1 MVIILKKYFD
11 DKDVGYVDAIKCS
24 LEGVD
29 VEIHC
34 LKEPDYVMMLMS
46 SYGTLERVRAEKKR
60 IWTPISELML
70 QLRSTSSTH
79 SVSPQSFSVLRFSG
93 YTQWKKNSP
102 WKRPG
107 RPLGGLARYFH
118 FYLLLLRLIVVW
130 YKPSSTTSQI
140 YPNKTSESSLQRS

>member
-93 YTQWKKNSP
+93 YTQWKKNFP
-102 WKRPG
+102 MEETWKTTRWPCKVFSF
-107 RPLGGLARYFH
+107 LLAVTEVNCHMVQTKLY
-118 FYLLLLRLIVVW
+118 
-130 YKPSSTTSQI
+130 
-140 YPNKTSESSLQRS
+140 N